1 MEIFE
6 IEPLNQATDHKGIS
20 VHPPLDCLF
29 NQQLLSSWHQT
40 KHQRSASLA
49 SCEGE
54 PPVTRG
60 FPWKKTS
67 NVESMSLAWWHDKC
81 YSIQVSWL
89 LIETICITDFSMCNN
104 TRLWLKLSFVANHS
118 TKISLS
124 CIKLPK
130 GWRFVNNS
138 TVFKSELANSRG
150 GETPKVTFKVSLHHS
165 ETFPSSTA
173 YGLAWH
179 DCFWE
184 IHARPP
190 HLHPIQT
197 VLPYKYANTRIRFI
211 KLESM
216 ISLTLLYTSL
226 PYCYGFYQPVV
237 RDFYC

>member
-1 MEIFE
+1 
-6 IEPLNQATDHKGIS
+6 
-20 VHPPLDCLF
+20 
-29 NQQLLSSWHQT
+29 
-40 KHQRSASLA
+40 
-49 SCEGE
+49 
-54 PPVTRG
+54 
-60 FPWKKTS
+60 
-67 NVESMSLAWWHDKC
+67 
-81 YSIQVSWL
+81 
-89 LIETICITDFSMCNN
+89 MCNN
-104 TRLWLKLSFVANHS
+104 TSLWLKLSFVANHS

-216 ISLTLLYTSL
+216 ISFTLLYTSL
-226 PYCYGFYQPVV
+226 PYCYGTYQPVV
-237 RDFYC
+237 RDFIVKRGKLNQRWLWVKKSNYTNIKQHNVITHPYSDMNMFS